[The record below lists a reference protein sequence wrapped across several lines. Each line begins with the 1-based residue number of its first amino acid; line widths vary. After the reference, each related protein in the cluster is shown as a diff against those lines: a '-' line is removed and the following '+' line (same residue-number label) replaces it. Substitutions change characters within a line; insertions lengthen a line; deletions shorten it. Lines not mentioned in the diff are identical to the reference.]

1 MPRFSVI
8 VPTYRRPDA
17 LRACLTALLMLET
30 PRERFEVIVVD
41 DGSPSP
47 SRALAS
53 EFEKKLN
60 LTLLVQ
66 TNAGPATARNA
77 GATAI
82 GGQTLNALSGDSYS
96 SASQLLIDYLYLY
109 YRVDGSEGR
118 FFTTS
123 NFALRR
129 EQFDELGG
137 FDESFP
143 LAAAED
149 REFCERWR
157 AHGYELLY
165 AADVIVRHAH
175 VLTLRGFWRQHF
187 NYGRGA
193 VYLHRARKRRGAGGV
208 RLEPLRFYRD
218 LVTFPLRRGFTSKS
232 AQTALLMLLSQV
244 AYGAG
249 YYRERLLQSA
259 SRKAAPAGP
268 VRRDAQEV
276 PAELP

>member
-1 MPRFSVI
+1 MERHFSVA
-8 VPTYRRPDA
+8 PT
-17 LRACLTALLMLET
+17 
-30 PRERFEVIVVD
+30 
-41 DGSPSP
+41 
-47 SRALAS
+47 
-53 EFEKKLN
+53 
-60 LTLLVQ
+60 
-66 TNAGPATARNA
+66 
-77 GATAI
+77 TAI